1 MDEGVSPTMGVLVFA
16 ILLVLDFVIFGFMAA
31 MENLNQASI
40 EKMAKEGEN
49 RAAQLLKYTDET
61 ERYRHVCQQFHLR

>member
-16 ILLVLDFVIFGFMAA
+16 ILLVLDFVIFGFIAA

-49 RAAQLLKYTDET
+49 RAAQLIKYTDKT
-61 ERYRHVCQQFHLR
+61 